1 MTPAGVA
8 MTEWRV
14 RAKAMLTQ
22 GWGVEDISLSLSVP
36 VADVRALVTAM
47 RASGLLAR
55 VFPDCSS

>member
-1 MTPAGVA
+1 

-14 RAKAMLTQ
+14 PAKAMLTQ

-47 RASGLLAR
+47 RAAGMLAEIYLDRTPSSG
-55 VFPDCSS
+55 V

>member
-1 MTPAGVA
+1 

-36 VADVRALVTAM
+36 VADVRALVSAL
-47 RASGLLAR
+47 RASGMLAEI
-55 VFPDCSS
+55 FETPQ